1 MAYYYGRN
9 STKIQILDAL
19 CSSLCDHNL
28 HIISNYSFQIR
39 VQTVSLFTG
48 DVLAM
53 ESNSKENGYLEGQML
68 VAMPS
73 MQDKRFEKS
82 VIYLCAHSDEGAMG
96 IVVNR
101 VAELIDFSELLEQL
115 NLETGKDPIEI
126 DGVENPPQVL
136 RGGPVEPGRGFVLHS
151 GDYFTAD
158 STLPIAENI
167 CLTAT
172 LDILKAIAKGAGPE
186 SSILALGYSGW
197 APGQLEEEIQMN
209 GWLNC
214 PADQDLIF
222 GRDLD
227 SKYSLAL
234 AKIGVD
240 PHQLSSDA
248 GHA

>member
-1 MAYYYGRN
+1 
-9 STKIQILDAL
+9 
-19 CSSLCDHNL
+19 
-28 HIISNYSFQIR
+28 
-39 VQTVSLFTG
+39 
-48 DVLAM
+48 M
-53 ESNSKENGYLEGQML
+53 ESACNGNGYLEGQML
-68 VAMPS
+68 VAMPG

-101 VAELIDFSELLEQL
+101 IADLIDFSELLDQL
-115 NLETGKDPIEI
+115 NLDTEESSVDASQG
-126 DGVENPPQVL
+126 ENAPQVL

-151 GDYFTAD
+151 ADYYKDD

-186 SSILALGYSGW
+186 KSILALGYSGW

-227 SKYSLAL
+227 AKYDQAL

-240 PHQLSSDA
+240 PHQLSSYA
-248 GHA
+248 GRA